1 MCLLLC
7 GVGRARTS
15 ASLDSSGTVNQAI
28 RYRFEFV
35 GVEPLPL
42 PDHVYR
48 ERPVTA
54 GTVEL
59 YQAQRFLVES
69 VDETTDP
76 PVAVLRKVRS

>member
-1 MCLLLC
+1 M
-7 GVGRARTS
+7 
-15 ASLDSSGTVNQAI
+15 I
-28 RYRFEFV
+28 RHRFEFV
-35 GVEPLPL
+35 GVHPLPP

-48 ERPVTA
+48 EMPIVQ

-69 VDETTDP
+69 VDDPATP

>member
-1 MCLLLC
+1 M
-7 GVGRARTS
+7 
-15 ASLDSSGTVNQAI
+15 I

-35 GVEPLPL
+35 GVLPL
-42 PDHVYR
+42 PQPDDVYR
-48 ERPVTA
+48 DRPVLA

-69 VDETTDP
+69 VDNDTDP

>member
-1 MCLLLC
+1 MNFNLRYDDIT
-7 GVGRARTS
+7 RAYPRS
-15 ASLDSSGTVNQAI
+15 MI

-48 ERPVTA
+48 DTPLAA

-59 YQAQRFLVES
+59 HAAERFLVES
-69 VDETTDP
+69 VDEKADP